1 MSSLLSDAKKSS
13 LRDCVEMSNR
23 LPGNLAEVGVY
34 KGGSAEIINNSMKSG
49 KSLFLFDT
57 FEGLPY
63 EKSEHDNFF
72 NKGDFRGSSFDE
84 IKKQFES
91 FKNIH
96 VFKGVFPEQN
106 HEEINEETFSL
117 VHLDVDMYK
126 CTMDCLS
133 FFYKRMTIGGIIVLD
148 DYLDHHCEGVT
159 KAVDKFFSDKTEKP
173 RYVKDGQARIIKQG
187 NILMLS

>member
-1 MSSLLSDAKKSS
+1 
-13 LRDCVEMSNR
+13 MSNR

-34 KGGSAEIINNSMKSG
+34 KGGSAEIINNSMRSG

-63 EKSEHDNFF
+63 EKSQHDNFF

-96 VFKGVFPEQN
+96 VFKGIFPEQN

-133 FFYKRMTIGGIIVLD
+133 FFYTRMTIGGIIVLD

-159 KAVDKFFSDKTEKP
+159 KAVDEFFSDKTEKP

-187 NILMLS
+187 NLLMLS